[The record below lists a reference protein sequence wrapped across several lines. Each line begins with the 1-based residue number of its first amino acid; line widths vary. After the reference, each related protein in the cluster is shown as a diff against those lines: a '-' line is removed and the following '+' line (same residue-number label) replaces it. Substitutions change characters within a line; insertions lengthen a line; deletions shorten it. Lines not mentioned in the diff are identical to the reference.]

1 MECKRPYAREMR
13 RFGCAF
19 RLRRPTS
26 PVRRTECKPATSA
39 VHIRHPFPVSAHVRR
54 RLEKLRHLAAVRL
67 TCTYALRCY
76 DDQRGNRKKCYSDF
90 VWREKSFCV
99 AQSVRRAAKLSLLNF
114 LSLFRDLQKPTRFS
128 GGGVVAG
135 FFRDLQ
141 EPTRFSGGGGS
152 SRIFP

>member
-1 MECKRPYAREMR
+1 MSAYTRRDLRVECKRPYAREMR

-26 PVRRTECKPATSA
+26 PVRRTECKPGLTCATSA

-128 GGGVVAG
+128 GGG
-135 FFRDLQ
+135 
-141 EPTRFSGGGGS
+141 GS